1 MKFKSKPIKIE
12 HQMQEDLNAGEN
24 SSSLG
29 ENASFDEA
37 FESDS
42 GKRRNVQNI
51 NYCKKIVVDML
62 NFHYDRALEVS

>member
-42 GKRRNVQNI
+42 GKTRILNFTGKS
-51 NYCKKIVVDML
+51 KKIVGL
-62 NFHYDRALEVS
+62 KC